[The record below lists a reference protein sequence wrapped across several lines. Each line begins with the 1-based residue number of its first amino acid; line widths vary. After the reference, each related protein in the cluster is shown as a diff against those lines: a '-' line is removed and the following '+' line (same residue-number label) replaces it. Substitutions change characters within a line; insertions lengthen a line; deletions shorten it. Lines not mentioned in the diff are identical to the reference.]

1 MSVETGAAMEGVGE
15 KQGGTGP
22 TPPQNLTVSEVFGQT
37 TWLMTQSRGHRN
49 MFISDLEWMVM
60 PPILLRQFRLFPG
73 KEQPLGIAFWAQ
85 LSDEASQRL
94 EQGGKLKP
102 DDWKSGDNLWLVE
115 LLAPFGQQ
123 DAMLADLR
131 RSIFKNKQFRMH
143 ATDPSGQRRMVTM
156 NGDGFD
162 DGGKDGGIGSTADA
176 AADPT
181 AGATSDGSTS
191 GGSTSGGASKTVN

>member
-1 MSVETGAAMEGVGE
+1 MSEGTGAAASGVTGA
-15 KQGGTGP
+15 QGAAP
-22 TPPQNLTVSEVFGQT
+22 TPPPQNLTVSEVFGQT

-94 EQGGKLKP
+94 EQGGRLKP

-131 RSIFKNKQFRMH
+131 SSIFKNKQFRMH

-156 NGDGFD
+156 NGEGLED
-162 DGGKDGGIGSTADA
+162 DA
-176 AADPT
+176 AS
-181 AGATSDGSTS
+181 AGSDASAATN
-191 GGSTSGGASKTVN
+191 GGTDTGGAPKALN